1 VIHPDGD
8 NHSMEALADRLGVIM
23 VGRHTALGDAF
34 VTAEIFLRMIPLL
47 HVAGI
52 TTLGEAVNAAQQTY
66 FARLKY

>member
-1 VIHPDGD
+1 
-8 NHSMEALADRLGVIM
+8 
-23 VGRHTALGDAF
+23 
-34 VTAEIFLRMIPLL
+34 MIPLL